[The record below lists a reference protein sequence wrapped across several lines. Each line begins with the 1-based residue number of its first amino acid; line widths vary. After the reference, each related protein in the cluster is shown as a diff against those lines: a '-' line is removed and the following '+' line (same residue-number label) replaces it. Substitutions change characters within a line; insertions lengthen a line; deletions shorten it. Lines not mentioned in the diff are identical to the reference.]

1 MFSVFAT
8 SYRLRITY
16 RVNSIIYSLKQLP
29 LVRRL
34 LPSALYRSRGL
45 KRFAC
50 VIAILM
56 EILGMFLQKGAYLG
70 IVVLAPV
77 TQLLPPDT
85 WTAGFLHILLFLS
98 IAGAVSNNRLFDPTR
113 DKYYAIILMRMD
125 ARRFTVSNY
134 IYELLKLFIG
144 FAAFLGVCAG
154 LGILPWWCVILCP
167 LLPCALKCISGW
179 YSLRKYEKKRIIR
192 NENSPVKAVWGT
204 IALCWALAFAPLAW
218 SWTLPVIGFWLF
230 AVLSLLL
237 AAFALVY
244 ICRFRLYRPMYQVL
258 LSQGTSAVQL
268 NLKKITDENYRKS
281 ISADTAI
288 TSHKK
293 GYAYFNELFVKR
305 HQKLLL
311 RYAKRMTLITLA
323 LVAAAAAALVA
334 FPQAREVANELVLMF
349 LPYFIFLIYSFN
361 SGKSVVQAMFRNCDR
376 SMLTYSFYRRPDVI
390 LSLFKLRLR
399 DVILINL
406 MPASVLALGLPLLI
420 WLSGGTDNI
429 LVYPIVLLCIMATS
443 AFFSIHYL
451 TCYYLLQPYNEATE
465 TKSST
470 YGVVMGITYLV
481 CFAFIYLR
489 MDPIP
494 FGCVMI
500 IFSVLY
506 AVIARI
512 LVYRLAPSTFR
523 LRR

>member
-85 WTAGFLHILLFLS
+85 WTAGFLHILLLLS

-204 IALCWALAFAPLAW
+204 IALCWALAFAPRH
-218 SWTLPVIGFWLF
+218 GHGR
-230 AVLSLLL
+230 
-237 AAFALVY
+237 
-244 ICRFRLYRPMYQVL
+244 CR
-258 LSQGTSAVQL
+258 
-268 NLKKITDENYRKS
+268 
-281 ISADTAI
+281 
-288 TSHKK
+288 
-293 GYAYFNELFVKR
+293 
-305 HQKLLL
+305 
-311 RYAKRMTLITLA
+311 
-323 LVAAAAAALVA
+323 
-334 FPQAREVANELVLMF
+334 
-349 LPYFIFLIYSFN
+349 
-361 SGKSVVQAMFRNCDR
+361 
-376 SMLTYSFYRRPDVI
+376 
-390 LSLFKLRLR
+390 
-399 DVILINL
+399 
-406 MPASVLALGLPLLI
+406 
-420 WLSGGTDNI
+420 
-429 LVYPIVLLCIMATS
+429 
-443 AFFSIHYL
+443 
-451 TCYYLLQPYNEATE
+451 
-465 TKSST
+465 
-470 YGVVMGITYLV
+470 
-481 CFAFIYLR
+481 
-489 MDPIP
+489 
-494 FGCVMI
+494 
-500 IFSVLY
+500 
-506 AVIARI
+506 
-512 LVYRLAPSTFR
+512 
-523 LRR
+523 